1 MAATALVVLVPE
13 LEPLVGRWRE
23 TFTGDGAAGM
33 PPHVT
38 LLYPFADDGEVER
51 LLGEVERV
59 VSPSSPFEVAFAE
72 IRRWPGVLFL
82 APQPAA
88 PFVALVDRLAE
99 AFPEFPPY
107 AGAYDEIVPHLTV
120 AHGDDARFHAIA
132 AELAPLLPV
141 HVRVERAWL
150 MVDEDGW
157 RRHTPFAF
165 DRR

>member
-38 LLYPFADDGEVER
+38 LLYPFADDGEVEP
-51 LLGEVERV
+51 LLGDVERI

-72 IRRWPGVLFL
+72 TCRWPDVLYL

-88 PFVALVDRLAE
+88 PFVALVDRLVE
-99 AFPEFPPY
+99 AFPAFPPY

-120 AHGDDARFHAIA
+120 AHGDDARFDEIA
-132 AELAPLLPV
+132 AELAPLLPIR
-141 HVRVERAWL
+141 VRVERAWL
-150 MVDEDGW
+150 MSQASGEW
-157 RRHTPFAF
+157 RRHTPFSLG
-165 DRR
+165 R